1 LYRACDALAVLW
13 PENKGAE
20 DQEVQRALQEFQS
33 FSGVLG
39 RHITRIVFPSGK
51 MST

>member
-1 LYRACDALAVLW
+1 LAVLR

-20 DQEVQRALQEFQS
+20 DQEVQRALQQFQS
-33 FSGVLG
+33 FYGVLG
-39 RHITRIVFPSGK
+39 RHITRIVCLSGK